1 MSFTM
6 LSTLE
11 GALLFMATVRQTP
24 LHEAQATSLNLGR
37 IRNMKFQSHCQV
49 TRSLLGATGLAD
61 SATTGGEE
69 ERAFQIHGS
78 VLADVTVHP
87 GH

>member
-1 MSFTM
+1 M
-6 LSTLE
+6 
-11 GALLFMATVRQTP
+11 
-24 LHEAQATSLNLGR
+24 
-37 IRNMKFQSHCQV
+37 
-49 TRSLLGATGLAD
+49 RSLLKGTGLAD